1 MLFAFLLYY
10 ILNKD
15 CSQPIA
21 LPMPEEFE
29 TKLAAYGA
37 VVFAVADKEAYGD
50 NTRGKAI
57 AKF

>member
-1 MLFAFLLYY
+1 
-10 ILNKD
+10 
-15 CSQPIA
+15 
-21 LPMPEEFE
+21 MPEEFE